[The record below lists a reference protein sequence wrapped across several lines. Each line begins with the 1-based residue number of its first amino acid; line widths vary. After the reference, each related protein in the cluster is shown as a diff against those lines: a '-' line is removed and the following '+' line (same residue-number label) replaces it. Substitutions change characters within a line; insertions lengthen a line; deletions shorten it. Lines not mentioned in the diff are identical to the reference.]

1 MILYRLKKTSLLLVV
16 ASIFTT
22 TNALAQYTSPL
33 DCKLDLSANYAEIRT
48 NRYHLGIDIR
58 TQQREGLVVRSVA
71 DGYISRVGIS
81 PYGYGRALYITH
93 PNGKTSVYGH
103 LKSFNPKIEE
113 FVNNERY
120 KSKKHSINLFIPSDK
135 FPVKAGEQIAL
146 SGNSGMSFGPHLH
159 FEIRESSTQTPLNP
173 VPICSFDIPDD
184 VAPKFVKVM
193 YVATDTIN
201 GVPIDSKPKNIPL
214 TKQKNN
220 IYVPTNKSPI
230 EVSRAGYFIAQVSD
244 SKNGTGNK
252 NMSVY
257 KIIQRF
263 NDTVNFEITSDA
275 ISFSNSRYAGGAVHY
290 ETQKGTKHDTYT
302 LSKKQGNK
310 LPIYSNIKDNGI
322 ISLNKGE
329 KGRIDM
335 EIIDDNGT
343 SSHLAMNIIGGSDY
357 VPEKPAQSIL
367 VAQYNKPFYYS
378 ANGATIYM
386 AAGTLFESLFYHQKV
401 SEKSNSPI
409 SAQRLSPIYD
419 IHKDSAPMYKYA
431 DISIDAKN
439 VPTHLRS
446 KSMIAHL
453 SNSGRWS
460 SIGGKYDNG
469 KVCAKMR
476 TFGKYCIVAD
486 TVPPVVTPSF
496 ARGANL
502 SKSSNIS
509 FSLSDNFA
517 GVQSFNATIDGK
529 WILFEHNAVKSR
541 ITHYFNDEITPK
553 NGVKHNLCIEV
564 TDGKGNKKLIETWF
578 TR

>member
-1 MILYRLKKTSLLLVV
+1 MILYRLKKTTLLLVV

-173 VPICSFDIPDD
+173 VPICNFDIPDD

-290 ETQKGTKHDTYT
+290 ETQRV
-302 LSKKQGNK
+302 QN
-310 LPIYSNIKDNGI
+310 
-322 ISLNKGE
+322 
-329 KGRIDM
+329 
-335 EIIDDNGT
+335 
-343 SSHLAMNIIGGSDY
+343 
-357 VPEKPAQSIL
+357 
-367 VAQYNKPFYYS
+367 
-378 ANGATIYM
+378 TI
-386 AAGTLFESLFYHQKV
+386 H
-401 SEKSNSPI
+401 
-409 SAQRLSPIYD
+409 
-419 IHKDSAPMYKYA
+419 
-431 DISIDAKN
+431 
-439 VPTHLRS
+439 
-446 KSMIAHL
+446 
-453 SNSGRWS
+453 
-460 SIGGKYDNG
+460 
-469 KVCAKMR
+469 
-476 TFGKYCIVAD
+476 
-486 TVPPVVTPSF
+486 
-496 ARGANL
+496 
-502 SKSSNIS
+502 
-509 FSLSDNFA
+509 
-517 GVQSFNATIDGK
+517 
-529 WILFEHNAVKSR
+529 ILFQRNR
-541 ITHYFNDEITPK
+541 
-553 NGVKHNLCIEV
+553 V
-564 TDGKGNKKLIETWF
+564 TNYQYTVTSKTTALSH
-578 TR
+578 